1 MAESKKSLG
10 CPISDVLQQVMDIW
24 SIGIVLLLR
33 HGKLRFSEIFRHL
46 PGNIS
51 KRMLSKTLRSL
62 EEHGLLNRMVYPTK
76 PPRVEYEL
84 TDLGQSFLPV
94 LQNLEQWAIQH
105 QDQVDAAREVFKQK
119 IEEDFWQAK

>member
-24 SIGIVLLLR
+24 SVGIVLLLR

-105 QDQVDAAREVFKQK
+105 QDRVDAAREVFKQK